1 MSTAQA
7 DPITEPKV
15 HQWEGEDYTKMAEAG
30 MLPDN
35 HVEPTEGGGIDL
47 HSSPSP
53 RLHLWTSEEYYKL
66 ADAGL
71 FDGNRVELIGGRVI
85 EMSAMSR
92 PHVKAVK
99 RAVRTFEAAFGK
111 GWFVQNQ
118 APLNLDDLEASSQP
132 EPDVAVIEG
141 DEDDYED
148 DHPRTAAL
156 VLEVSFT
163 SLKYD
168 RNKKG
173 SLYAKAR
180 IQDYWVVNLQDRQ
193 LEVYRRPVSDAS
205 APFWYSYAD
214 VLILNESEAV
224 SPLAKPDVVIPIKS
238 LLPPKPRKERI

>member
-1 MSTAQA
+1 MSTTQVDVIA
-7 DPITEPKV
+7 EPQV
-15 HQWEGEDYTKMAEAG
+15 HQWAREDFEKMAEFG
-30 MLPDN
+30 LLPHDR
-35 HVEPTEGGGIDL
+35 EGSTEGAAVGRRAP
-47 HSSPSP
+47 SSPRSY
-53 RLHLWTSEEYYKL
+53 LWTSEEYYKL

-71 FDGNRVELIGGRVI
+71 FEGKRVELIDGRII

-99 RAVRTFEAAFGK
+99 RSVRVFEAAFGE

-118 APLNLDDLEASSQP
+118 APLNLDDVESSSQP

-148 DHPRTAAL
+148 EHPRTSAL
-156 VLEVSFT
+156 VLEASFA

-180 IQDYWVVNLQDRQ
+180 IQDYWVLNLYDRQ
-193 LEVYRRPVSDAS
+193 LEVYRNPVPDAS

-214 VLILNESEAV
+214 VLILKEDESV
-224 SPLAKPDVVIPIKS
+224 TPLAKPGAIIPVKS
-238 LLPPKPRKERI
+238 LLPPKPRKEKV